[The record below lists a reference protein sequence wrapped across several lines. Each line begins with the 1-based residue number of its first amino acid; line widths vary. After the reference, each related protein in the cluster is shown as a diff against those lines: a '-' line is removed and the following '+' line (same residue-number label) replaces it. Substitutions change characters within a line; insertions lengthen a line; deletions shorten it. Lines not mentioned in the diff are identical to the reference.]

1 MSPPGDHMLTR
12 ECYFRLLSSNV
23 SRVAVF
29 RLLDYRLC
37 VFLIVSMALGVTQES
52 RFRVLRVQANRT
64 LTKGRR
70 ILNLNK
76 LKTRCALFDLETS
89 RSSMLVL
96 WGYLFQDPKKVLICG
111 FARST
116 KRIVMLGFFFGWSVL
131 AIGNDSHLEDAVL
144 VGDGKN
150 SEGRAHAPR
159 RVLFVGNSY
168 LYYNDSLHN
177 HVRRILEELQ
187 PVEPKKL
194 IFKSATIG
202 GAQLS
207 HHPIAWH
214 LEHKNLG
221 VAQPFEVVILQGG
234 SAEVLNPKREQAFQE
249 TVDRFCRLI
258 REAGGEPL
266 LYMTHAYVTPHQNVE
281 EGQIDRIESA
291 YLRAG
296 RRNGVRV
303 IPVGRAFD
311 QAYREFPDIRLHE
324 TFDGSHPN
332 LNGTYLASLV
342 VYLSLYGGD
351 LKELNYDYFG
361 ELAPSVS
368 KPLQRIAESV
378 VLKFQSN
385 SAINAK

>member
-1 MSPPGDHMLTR
+1 
-12 ECYFRLLSSNV
+12 
-23 SRVAVF
+23 
-29 RLLDYRLC
+29 
-37 VFLIVSMALGVTQES
+37 MALGVTRES
-52 RFRVLRVQANRT
+52 GFPVLRVQANRI
-64 LTKGRR
+64 LIKGRR

-76 LKTRCALFDLETS
+76 LKTMCALFDLETS
-89 RSSMLVL
+89 RSSTLVL
-96 WGYLFQDPKKVLICG
+96 SRYLLQDPKKMLIYG
-111 FARST
+111 LARST

-131 AIGNDSHLEDAVL
+131 ATGNDSHLEDAAL
-144 VGDGKN
+144 VGGGKN
-150 SEGRAHAPR
+150 LGVRAQAPR

-214 LEHKNLG
+214 LDHKNLG
-221 VAQPFEVVILQGG
+221 VAQPFEAVILQGG

-266 LYMTHAYVTPHQNVE
+266 LYMTHAYVAPHKNVE
-281 EGQIDRIESA
+281 EGQIDRIEAA
-291 YLRAG
+291 YVRAG
-296 RRNGVRV
+296 QRNGVRV

-311 QAYREFPDIRLHE
+311 RAYRELPGIRLHE
-324 TFDGSHPN
+324 SFDGSHPN

-342 VYLSLYGGD
+342 VYLTLYGGD
-351 LKELNYDYFG
+351 LKASNYDYFG
-361 ELAPSVS
+361 ELAPSVG
-368 KPLQRIAESV
+368 KALRDIAESV
-378 VLKFQSN
+378 VLRFRLDHGIN
-385 SAINAK
+385 SR